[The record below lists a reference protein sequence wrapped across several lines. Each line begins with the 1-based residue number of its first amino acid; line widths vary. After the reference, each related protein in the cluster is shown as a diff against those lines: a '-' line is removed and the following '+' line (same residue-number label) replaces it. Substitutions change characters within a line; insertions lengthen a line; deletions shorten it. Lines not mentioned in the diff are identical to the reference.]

1 MEFFQISL
9 IVVVVFIIIE
19 IYTLS
24 FVFLGFAFGMAS
36 VAMLQFLTGT
46 FALGRDVIVF
56 SIGSLFFIFVS
67 NFFRVAN
74 KNSTVKDDDVSRY

>member
-1 MEFFQISL
+1 MELFQISL
-9 IVVVVFIIIE
+9 TIAVLFIIIE

-36 VAMLQFLTGT
+36 VAMLQFLTGV
-46 FALGRDVIVF
+46 FALGRDVVVF

-67 NFFRVAN
+67 SFFRLAN
-74 KNSTVKDDDVSRY
+74 KNSVVKEDDVSRY